1 MLSAESLGVIRETL
15 PAVAGAIDEITPLFY
30 SKMFAAYPE
39 LLRDLFNRGNQAA
52 GEQPKALAASIAAF
66 AGMVLEGNGA
76 QYDSVLDRIAHKHA
90 SLGIVAEQYPIVYEH
105 LFAAIAE
112 VLGGAVTADVAKA
125 WSEFY
130 WLMADELIARE
141 KALYDAAGVAPGDVW
156 LQAIVVRRQLES
168 ADVAGF
174 ELRGVS
180 GKLPNFLPGQYIS
193 VQVTLPDGA
202 RQIRQYSLSRG
213 STAGDWRIAVKRL
226 NVGDTPAGEVSNFIY
241 DNVFEG
247 QQLRVSVPMGE
258 FTLDDSA
265 DPLVLVSAGIGC
277 TPIMGM
283 LQELVATQSPREVVV
298 LHADQSAAAHAYR
311 HELADLV
318 GRLPAGRLHTWYE
331 RAHVEHP
338 ADGIGRMSLDRSSDR
353 SLVHGVRLRPPA
365 VHVGNQRGL
374 GVTRYP
380 SGADQSR
387 AVRSIGV
394 GRGMTRVEVLTAALA
409 AFWLGLVVAISFI
422 EAPLKFRAPGVTIQ
436 LGLAIGRLV
445 FRALNAVECVL
456 AAVLVLL
463 LVVGKPVTA
472 VTVAA
477 VGACVCL
484 VIQLLAIRPEI
495 AQRTNAIRDGA
506 AYAGRSRIHLAY
518 VAAECLKTVSL
529 ITLVALVAA
538 GVQ

>member
-30 SKMFAAYPE
+30 SKMFAAHPE

-180 GKLPNFLPGQYIS
+180 GKLPNFVPGQYIS

-318 GRLPAGRLHTWYE
+318 GRLPAGRLHLVRTGTC
-331 RAHVEHP
+331 RA
-338 ADGIGRMSLDRSSDR
+338 
-353 SLVHGVRLRPPA
+353 
-365 VHVGNQRGL
+365 
-374 GVTRYP
+374 
-380 SGADQSR
+380 SG
-387 AVRSIGV
+387 
-394 GRGMTRVEVLTAALA
+394 
-409 AFWLGLVVAISFI
+409 
-422 EAPLKFRAPGVTIQ
+422 
-436 LGLAIGRLV
+436 
-445 FRALNAVECVL
+445 
-456 AAVLVLL
+456 
-463 LVVGKPVTA
+463 
-472 VTVAA
+472 
-477 VGACVCL
+477 
-484 VIQLLAIRPEI
+484 
-495 AQRTNAIRDGA
+495 
-506 AYAGRSRIHLAY
+506 
-518 VAAECLKTVSL
+518 
-529 ITLVALVAA
+529 
-538 GVQ
+538 

>member
-1 MLSAESLGVIRETL
+1 MLSAESLAVIRQTL

-30 SKMFAAYPE
+30 SKLFATHPE

-52 GEQPKALAASIAAF
+52 GEQPKALAASIASF
-66 AGMVLEGNGA
+66 AGLVLEGNGA

-112 VLGGAVTADVAKA
+112 VLGAAVTEEVAQA

-141 KALYDAAGVAPGDVW
+141 KALYGAAGVTPGDVW
-156 LQAIVVRRQLES
+156 QQVTVVRRQLES

-174 ELRGVS
+174 ELRAAS
-180 GKLPNFLPGQYIS
+180 GELPSFLPGQYVSI
-193 VQVTLPDGA
+193 QVTLPDGA

-213 STAGDWRIAVKRL
+213 TQEGNWRIAVKRIS
-226 NVGDTPAGEVSNFIY
+226 GGGTPAGEVSNFIY

-247 QQLRVSVPMGE
+247 QQLRVSLPMGE
-258 FTLDDSA
+258 FTLDDST

-331 RAHVEHP
+331 RAHVELP
-338 ADGIGRMSLDRSSDR
+338 AHGIGRMSLDR
-353 SLVHGVRLRPPA
+353 LPLNRLSTVFVCGPRPFMSA
-365 VHVGNQRGL
+365 VNEDL
-374 GVTRYP
+374 
-380 SGADQSR
+380 
-387 AVRSIGV
+387 
-394 GRGMTRVEVLTAALA
+394 
-409 AFWLGLVVAISFI
+409 
-422 EAPLKFRAPGVTIQ
+422 
-436 LGLAIGRLV
+436 
-445 FRALNAVECVL
+445 
-456 AAVLVLL
+456 
-463 LVVGKPVTA
+463 
-472 VTVAA
+472 
-477 VGACVCL
+477 
-484 VIQLLAIRPEI
+484 
-495 AQRTNAIRDGA
+495 
-506 AYAGRSRIHLAY
+506 
-518 VAAECLKTVSL
+518 VSL
-529 ITLVALVAA
+529 GIPQEQINHELFGPLASAMV
-538 GVQ
+538 

>member
-30 SKMFAAYPE
+30 SKMFAAHPE

-180 GKLPNFLPGQYIS
+180 GKLPNFIPGQYIS

-226 NVGDTPAGEVSNFIY
+226 NVGDTPRVRCRISSTTTSLKDNNCGFRCPWVSSRSMTRRIRWFSY
-241 DNVFEG
+241 RRG
-247 QQLRVSVPMGE
+247 
-258 FTLDDSA
+258 
-265 DPLVLVSAGIGC
+265 
-277 TPIMGM
+277 
-283 LQELVATQSPREVVV
+283 
-298 LHADQSAAAHAYR
+298 SAAR
-311 HELADLV
+311 
-318 GRLPAGRLHTWYE
+318 
-331 RAHVEHP
+331 
-338 ADGIGRMSLDRSSDR
+338 RSWECCKSSWPR
-353 SLVHGVRLRPPA
+353 SRRVKSWSSTRTSRPPHTHIGTNWQTWW
-365 VHVGNQRGL
+365 VVCPQGGYTPGTNGHMSSIRLMEL
-374 GVTRYP
+374 G
-380 SGADQSR
+380 A
-387 AVRSIGV
+387 
-394 GRGMTRVEVLTAALA
+394 
-409 AFWLGLVVAISFI
+409 
-422 EAPLKFRAPGVTIQ
+422 
-436 LGLAIGRLV
+436 
-445 FRALNAVECVL
+445 
-456 AAVLVLL
+456 
-463 LVVGKPVTA
+463 
-472 VTVAA
+472 
-477 VGACVCL
+477 
-484 VIQLLAIRPEI
+484 
-495 AQRTNAIRDGA
+495 
-506 AYAGRSRIHLAY
+506 
-518 VAAECLKTVSL
+518 
-529 ITLVALVAA
+529 
-538 GVQ
+538 

>member
-30 SKMFAAYPE
+30 SKMFAAHPE

-112 VLGGAVTADVAKA
+112 VLGEAVTADVAKA

-141 KALYDAAGVAPGDVW
+141 KTLYDAAGVAPGDVW

-174 ELRGVS
+174 ELRGAS
-180 GKLPNFLPGQYIS
+180 GELPNFLPGQYIS
-193 VQVTLPDGA
+193 VQVALPDGA

-311 HELADLV
+311 QELADLV

-338 ADGIGRMSLDRSSDR
+338 ADGIGRMSLDRLPIDLSST
-353 SLVHGVRLRPPA
+353 VFVCGPRPFM
-365 VHVGNQRGL
+365 
-374 GVTRYP
+374 
-380 SGADQSR
+380 S
-387 AVRSIGV
+387 
-394 GRGMTRVEVLTAALA
+394 
-409 AFWLGLVVAISFI
+409 AIN
-422 EAPLKFRAPGVTIQ
+422 EDL
-436 LGLAIGRLV
+436 
-445 FRALNAVECVL
+445 
-456 AAVLVLL
+456 
-463 LVVGKPVTA
+463 
-472 VTVAA
+472 
-477 VGACVCL
+477 
-484 VIQLLAIRPEI
+484 
-495 AQRTNAIRDGA
+495 
-506 AYAGRSRIHLAY
+506 
-518 VAAECLKTVSL
+518 VSL
-529 ITLVALVAA
+529 GIPQEQINHELFGPLASAVA
-538 GVQ
+538 

>member
-1 MLSAESLGVIRETL
+1 MLSAESLAVIRQTL

-30 SKMFAAYPE
+30 SKLFAAHPE

-52 GEQPKALAASIAAF
+52 GEQPKALAVSIASF
-66 AGMVLEGNGA
+66 AGLVLEGNGA

-112 VLGGAVTADVAKA
+112 VLGSAVTEEVAKA

-130 WLMADELIARE
+130 WLMASELITRE
-141 KALYDAAGVAPGDVW
+141 KALYGAAGVAPGDVW
-156 LQAIVVRRQLES
+156 QQVTVVRRQLES

-174 ELRGVS
+174 ELRGAS
-180 GKLPNFLPGQYIS
+180 GELPSFLPGQYVS

-213 STAGDWRIAVKRL
+213 AHEGGWRIAVKRIS
-226 NVGDTPAGEVSNFIY
+226 GGGTPAGEVSNFLY

-258 FTLDDSA
+258 FTLDDST

-283 LQELVATQSPREVVV
+283 LQELVATQSSREVVV

-331 RAHVEHP
+331 RAHAELPVH
-338 ADGIGRMSLDRSSDR
+338 GIGRMSL
-353 SLVHGVRLRPPA
+353 HRLPLNRLSTVFVCGPRPFMSA
-365 VHVGNQRGL
+365 VNEDL
-374 GVTRYP
+374 
-380 SGADQSR
+380 
-387 AVRSIGV
+387 
-394 GRGMTRVEVLTAALA
+394 
-409 AFWLGLVVAISFI
+409 
-422 EAPLKFRAPGVTIQ
+422 
-436 LGLAIGRLV
+436 
-445 FRALNAVECVL
+445 
-456 AAVLVLL
+456 
-463 LVVGKPVTA
+463 
-472 VTVAA
+472 
-477 VGACVCL
+477 
-484 VIQLLAIRPEI
+484 
-495 AQRTNAIRDGA
+495 
-506 AYAGRSRIHLAY
+506 
-518 VAAECLKTVSL
+518 VSL
-529 ITLVALVAA
+529 GIPQEQINHELFGPLASAMA
-538 GVQ
+538 